1 MRRPT
6 PACIA
11 PAPHGAKPCPVG
23 YCPESPPA
31 PTALDRRSAMRALV
45 ADARGNHTWLPAAG
59 GVPDGIRSDHGP
71 ELMAAATRDRLARAS
86 AETLYPEPGSAR
98 QKGYAASSNI
108 KPRDQPPGRE
118 ILYRRRRRRPDGL
131 PTLPQCLPD
140 SHSRW
145 YKDRTRS
152 TGVSLLT

>member
-1 MRRPT
+1 MRGPT

-11 PAPHGAKPCPVG
+11 PAPRGAKPCPG
-23 YCPESPPA
+23 DHHPESPPA

-45 ADARGNHTWLPAAG
+45 ASAGGNHTWLPAGG

-98 QKGYAASSNI
+98 QKGYAASSNN

-118 ILYRRRRRRPDGL
+118 LLSTRLRASAPQTRRPSDPASML
-131 PTLPQCLPD
+131 A
-140 SHSRW
+140 R
-145 YKDRTRS
+145 
-152 TGVSLLT
+152 LT